1 VDTMR
6 RAPVQERSAARVERM
21 LDVCGQLI
29 DEVGYEATT
38 TTMIARR
45 AEVSVG
51 SLYQFFP
58 DKRAVVQA
66 LAQRNLDVYLGRLGQ
81 ALAGVRLRH
90 WRDMID
96 VAIDLWVDLHRELP
110 GFRVVRFGDV
120 VDTHLLQPE
129 EDNDQVLASRLFEL
143 VRDQLGMPMSEE
155 EQRVVV
161 VLIKAADAIIQY
173 AFRDPCG
180 DQQMID
186 EVKTLM
192 NGYLAL
198 RLGVESA
205 PADEVTLG

>member
-1 VDTMR
+1 MDTMR

-66 LAQRNLDVYLGRLGQ
+66 LAQRNLDVYLGRLGD
-81 ALAGVRLRH
+81 ALAGVRLAH

-96 VAIDLWVDLHRELP
+96 VAIDVWVDLHRELP

-120 VDTHLLQPE
+120 VDTHLLRPE
-129 EDNDQVLASRLFEL
+129 EDNDHVLASRLFEL
-143 VRDQLGMPMSEE
+143 VRDQLGLQMSEE
-155 EQRVVV
+155 ERLVVV
-161 VLIKAADAIIQY
+161 VLIKAADAIIQF

-180 DQQMID
+180 DQAMID

-198 RLGVESA
+198 RLGVSA
-205 PADEVTLG
+205 G

>member
-21 LDVCGQLI
+21 LDVCGELI

-66 LAQRNLDVYLGRLGQ
+66 LAQRNLDVYLCRLG
-81 ALAGVRLRH
+81 ATLADRAMAH
-90 WRDMID
+90 WRDIVD

-120 VDTHLLQPE
+120 VDTHLLKPE
-129 EDNDQVLASRLFEL
+129 EDNDHVLASRLFDL
-143 VRDQLGMPMSEE
+143 VTGQLGMPLSEE
-155 EQRVVV
+155 EKLVVV

-186 EVKTLM
+186 EVKILM

-198 RLGVESA
+198 RLGVRS
-205 PADEVTLG
+205 

>member
-66 LAQRNLDVYLGRLGQ
+66 LAQRNLDVYLGRLGE
-81 ALAGVRLRH
+81 ALAGVRLTH

-96 VAIDLWVDLHRELP
+96 VALDLWVDLHRELP

-129 EDNDQVLASRLFEL
+129 EDNDHVLANRLFEL
-143 VRDQLGMPMSEE
+143 VRDELGLQMSEE
-155 EQRVVV
+155 EQLVVV
-161 VLIKAADAIIQY
+161 VLIKASDAIIQY

-180 DQQMID
+180 DQSMID

-198 RLGVESA
+198 RLGVSA
-205 PADEVTLG
+205 G

>member
-1 VDTMR
+1 
-6 RAPVQERSAARVERM
+6 VQERSAARVERM
-21 LDVCGQLI
+21 LDVCGELI

-66 LAQRNLDVYLGRLGQ
+66 LAQRNLDVYLCRLG
-81 ALAGVRLRH
+81 ATLADRAMAH
-90 WRDMID
+90 WRDIVD

-120 VDTHLLQPE
+120 VDTHLLKPE
-129 EDNDQVLASRLFEL
+129 EDNDHVLASRLFDL
-143 VRDQLGMPMSEE
+143 VTGQLGMPLSEE
-155 EQRVVV
+155 EKLVVV

-180 DQQMID
+180 DQQMIN
-186 EVKTLM
+186 EVKILM

-198 RLGVESA
+198 RLGVRS
-205 PADEVTLG
+205 

>member
-1 VDTMR
+1 MR

-66 LAQRNLDVYLGRLGQ
+66 LAQRNLDVYLGRLSA
-81 ALAGVRLRH
+81 ALAEVRLTH
-90 WRDMID
+90 WRGMID
-96 VAIDLWVDLHRELP
+96 LALDLWVALHRELP

-143 VRDQLGMPMSEE
+143 VRDELGLPMSEE
-155 EQRVVV
+155 EQLVVV

-198 RLGVESA
+198 RLGVSATGGSA
-205 PADEVTLG
+205 PDTR

>member
-1 VDTMR
+1 MDTMR

-21 LDVCGQLI
+21 LDVCGELI

-66 LAQRNLDVYLGRLGQ
+66 LAQRNLDVYLSRLGT
-81 ALAGVRLRH
+81 ALAARSLEH
-90 WRDMID
+90 WRDIVD

-129 EDNDQVLASRLFEL
+129 EDNDHVLASRLFEL
-143 VRDQLGMPMSEE
+143 VRDQLGMPMSQD
-155 EQRVVV
+155 EQLVVV

-180 DQQMID
+180 DQAMID
-186 EVKTLM
+186 EVKILM
-192 NGYLAL
+192 NGYLAQ
-198 RLGVESA
+198 RLSVRS
-205 PADEVTLG
+205 

>member
-1 VDTMR
+1 MDTMR

-66 LAQRNLDVYLGRLGQ
+66 LAQRNLDVYLSRLGA
-81 ALAGVRLRH
+81 ALAGTRLTH

-129 EDNDQVLASRLFEL
+129 EDNDQVLASRLFGL
-143 VRDQLGMPMSEE
+143 VRDELGLQLSDE
-155 EQRVVV
+155 EQLVVV

-180 DQQMID
+180 DQALID

-198 RLGVESA
+198 RLGVSA
-205 PADEVTLG
+205 